1 MARKK
6 NATFTGSTPFDVD
19 VDALT
24 LKHTV
29 ENAVGNAALVYDMLT
44 GENAEANTARHI
56 GGGRGCPL
64 GVPLW
69 QQHIGR
75 SLNYRGVGTVKG
87 GVPGGIFLA
96 AHPFYMPN
104 GETDLTVRVYAEGPF
119 DVLKPTVRI
128 TTTAGVNVISST
140 ALTRVGRSREEIDV
154 NELGI
159 YEVRFS
165 GLTAGLKLVFLEAN
179 TEDNSTSGIELLSWH
194 GVFDRQRLTSP
205 SPMRRV
211 TGTQVQVPTPGATEG
226 AVHVNMQDTTFYGDA
241 AIDGYMTTYLD
252 RNLNALEEYGSG
264 WPAGGNANYT
274 HVDHDG
280 AGAPATNNPARSRF
294 HAGTRSLYANEP
306 EFDFPLV
313 AGALGAISQNGKPVA
328 DVTATPPTA
337 GMLSWFAPYPTTAAA
352 LLMHRIPVR
361 MPDFSTTSSKLKWAV
376 LAIGEPVSGT
386 DDLTDWQMTVDTG
399 SGASAATA
407 FGALFS
413 VGASP
418 AWFAIATGT
427 ALAFGADSAQ
437 TISLTSS
444 KVLAYAGTG
453 TEFFLLGY
461 CFYWEP

>member
-24 LKHTV
+24 LKHTI

-44 GENAEANTARHI
+44 GENGETNTVRHI

-69 QQHIGR
+69 QQVIGR
-75 SLNYRGVGTVKG
+75 SLNYRGVGSTKG
-87 GVPGGIFLA
+87 GVPGGIWLA
-96 AHPFYMPN
+96 AHPFFMPQ
-104 GETDLTVRVYAEGPF
+104 GETNLTVRVYAQGPF
-119 DVLKPTVRI
+119 DTIKPTVRI
-128 TTTAGVNVISST
+128 TSTTGVNVIGST
-140 ALTRVGRSREEIDV
+140 ALTRVGWSREELDV

-165 GLTAGLKLVFLEAN
+165 ELTSGLKLVFLEAN

-211 TGTQVQVPTPGATEG
+211 TGSQVQVPTPGATEG
-226 AVHVNMQDTTFYGDA
+226 VVHVNFQDTTFYADA

-252 RNLNALEEYGSG
+252 RNLNGLEEFGSG
-264 WPAGGNANYT
+264 WPAGGNASYT

-280 AGAPATNNPARSRF
+280 AGAPDTNDPARSRF
-294 HAGTRSLYANEP
+294 HAGTRSLYSLEP
-306 EFDFPLV
+306 EFEFPLV
-313 AGALGAISQNGKPVA
+313 AGALGAIGQDGKPVIDPA
-328 DVTATPPTA
+328 ATAPTA
-337 GMLSWFAPYPTTAAA
+337 GMLSWFAPYPLTASS
-352 LLMHRIPVR
+352 LLMHRVPVR
-361 MPDFSTTSSKLKWAV
+361 MPDFQTASSKLKWAV
-376 LAIGEPVSGT
+376 LAVGEPISGT

-407 FGALFS
+407 FGSLFS
-413 VGASP
+413 VGSSP
-418 AWFAIATGT
+418 AWFGLATGT
-427 ALAFGADSAQ
+427 ALAFSADAAQ
-437 TISLTSS
+437 TISLTTS
-444 KVLAYAGTG
+444 KSIAFGASY